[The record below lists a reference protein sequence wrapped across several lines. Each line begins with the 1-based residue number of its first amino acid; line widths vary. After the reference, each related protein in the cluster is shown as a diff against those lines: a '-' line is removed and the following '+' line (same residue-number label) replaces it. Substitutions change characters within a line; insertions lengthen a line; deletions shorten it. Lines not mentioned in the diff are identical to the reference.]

1 MKPSPFRLRLRSIE
15 PPARLMTTTPAKPM
29 RQPST
34 LRTVRVS
41 YRKMRLAIRMAKK
54 ELEASI
60 IEDFTPVV

>member
-1 MKPSPFRLRLRSIE
+1 MCIRDR
-15 PPARLMTTTPAKPM
+15 PM

-54 ELEASI
+54 VLEASI